1 MKCIFGKAFWVKET
15 KSISL
20 FTFLFGVKLDIYVN
34 LRNTLYISYDYFE
47 DFPLSLLFSILN
59 VCLYKVLFQKIIVR
73 VVLFYNLLDHYP
85 LLMYK
90 NLFVPNHID
99 EAKLAIFHEY

>member
-1 MKCIFGKAFWVKET
+1 MQN
-15 KSISL
+15 S
-20 FTFLFGVKLDIYVN
+20 
-34 LRNTLYISYDYFE
+34 
-47 DFPLSLLFSILN
+47 
-59 VCLYKVLFQKIIVR
+59 KVIVR
-73 VVLFYNLLDHYP
+73 VVLFFNLLDDNP